1 MSAEPMMWMLYV
13 SAALGALIRIAL
25 WLGVGGIGLL
35 VIPRTRPLPRML
47 LVAAGLCAAA
57 LSVVWP
63 IADALINQ
71 VGLANLEIDAWMQ
84 IRAGLN
90 VLNTLL
96 WLVPWGLLLA
106 GLYRLA
112 RAVRDAD
119 AE

>member
-1 MSAEPMMWMLYV
+1 MSAEPMMWMLYASV
-13 SAALGALIRIAL
+13 AVGALIRFML
-25 WLGVGGIGLL
+25 WLGVGGIGLF
-35 VIPRTRPLPRML
+35 VVPRTNPAPRML
-47 LVAAGLCAAA
+47 LAAAGLCAAT
-57 LSVVWP
+57 LSAIWP
-63 IADALINQ
+63 VADAIFNQ
-71 VGLANLEIDAWMQ
+71 IGSANLDIDAWMQ

-90 VLNTLL
+90 VLNMLL